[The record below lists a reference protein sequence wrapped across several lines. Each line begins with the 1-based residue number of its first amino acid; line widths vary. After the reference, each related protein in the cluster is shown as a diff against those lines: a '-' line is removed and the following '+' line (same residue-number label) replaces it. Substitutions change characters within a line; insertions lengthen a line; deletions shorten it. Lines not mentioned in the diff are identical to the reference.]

1 MDIKTSDNKKN
12 LLMYV
17 IELTENK
24 VGQISIDIE
33 KYEILKIPIS

>member
-17 IELTENK
+17 IELSEKK
-24 VGQISIDIE
+24 VGQIFIDIE
-33 KYEILKIPIS
+33 KYEILKIPIT